1 MLGYLDE
8 PKETK
13 ETLTKD
19 ENGITWLHTG
29 DMGSMDNK
37 GLIYYRSRIKRMIIT
52 NGYNVYPSYIEELL
66 TKNEYVFQSAVI
78 GVSHPYKGE
87 VAKAFVVL
95 KEDIKPSLEVKRSIN
110 KYLKQNLANYAIP
123 QDIEYVDGLPMTL
136 VGKVS
141 YKDLH

>member
-13 ETLTKD
+13 ETLIKD
-19 ENGITWLHTG
+19 ENGITCLHTG

-66 TKNEYVFQSAVI
+66 AKNEYVFQSAVI

-95 KEDIKPSLEVKRSIN
+95 K
-110 KYLKQNLANYAIP
+110 
-123 QDIEYVDGLPMTL
+123 
-136 VGKVS
+136 
-141 YKDLH
+141 

>member
-13 ETLTKD
+13 ETLIKD

-29 DMGSMDNK
+29 NMGSMDNK

-52 NGYNVYPSYIEELL
+52 NGYNVYQSNIEELL
-66 TKNEYVFQSAVI
+66 AKNEYVFQSAVI

-95 KEDIKPSLEVKRSIN
+95 KEGIKPSLEVKRLIN

-123 QDIEYVDGLPMTL
+123 QDIVYVDGLPMTL

>member
-19 ENGITWLHTG
+19 ETGITWLHTG
-29 DMGSMDNK
+29 DMGSMD
-37 GLIYYRSRIKRMIIT
+37 
-52 NGYNVYPSYIEELL
+52 IEELL
-66 TKNEYVFQSAVI
+66 AKNEYVFQSAVI

-95 KEDIKPSLEVKRSIN
+95 KEGIKPSLEVKRSIN